1 MTIPNGYF
9 LLCSINTPLAL
20 NHRGDSLVWP
30 PRFLHRL
37 SFVTKGASKTLLFTH
52 HFALGLLLLFL
63 IAFRT
68 TFWWLYPPFFD
79 WFSIFDRFFAFSNS
93 KLTCLT
99 TFLCFLSQFLHI
111 WRQNFDFYNL
121 FLWFYHPFF
130 MDWLLFF
137 HESTTFLFT
146 FCNVLC
152 VKNKNNTHK
161 KNWLT
166 FASFCAVIYQLFLEP
181 PRHPI
186 FGVSKPPFLDPDW
199 PNWTDPPFFALDP
212 PKMAILAR

>member
-79 WFSIFDRFFAFSNS
+79 WFSIFLVAGSLFILFTQFFVVLTYFFWFFTCFDRFFVNFCMVW
-93 KLTCLT
+93 LI
-99 TFLCFLSQFLHI
+99 FLHFPTQN
-111 WRQNFDFYNL
+111 WRV
-121 FLWFYHPFF
+121 
-130 MDWLLFF
+130 WLLFYVF
-137 HESTTFLFT
+137 CLNFYTFDDKILIFTTFFYDFTTLFSWIDYFFFMNRPLFYSLYAI
-146 FCNVLC
+146 FCV
-152 VKNKNNTHK
+152 
-161 KNWLT
+161 
-166 FASFCAVIYQLFLEP
+166 
-181 PRHPI
+181 
-186 FGVSKPPFLDPDW
+186 
-199 PNWTDPPFFALDP
+199 
-212 PKMAILAR
+212 